1 MNFKSTL
8 ICTALIGLCSLSV
21 QAATWNKT
29 VGGCSSLSGTASAG
43 AMGNSCTIANA
54 EANGSNAT
62 VTAWSNTG
70 TSGAWKTAQ
79 LTGYSGGFGVNN
91 GDSRDLGEGGDPE
104 HAVDNDFFADAVR
117 FQFAKSTSL
126 NGVTLGWSKTDADY
140 SVLAWTG
147 GGAVNMGS
155 LNGTTTTV
163 NGVTN
168 TMGGWTHVGNYSGS
182 NTFSSNVTSSFWL
195 ITAYNSAFGGGTN
208 VSHSGNDYFKLL
220 SVSGATNIPS
230 TRVSEP
236 GALALAG
243 LGLFGAAVVR
253 RRRKQA

>member
-1 MNFKSTL
+1 MNFKKTL

-21 QAATWNKT
+21 QAATWSKT
-29 VGGCSSLSGTASAG
+29 SGGCSSLSGTASAA

-54 EANGSNAT
+54 AADGSTAT

-70 TSGAWKTAQ
+70 TLGAWRAAQ

-91 GDSRDLGEGGDPE
+91 GDSRDAGEGGDPE
-104 HAVDNDFFADAVR
+104 HAVDNDFFVDAVR
-117 FQFAKSTSL
+117 FQFDKSTSL
-126 NGVTLGWSKTDADY
+126 SNVTLGWAPGDGDY

-147 GGAVNMGS
+147 ASAVNMGS
-155 LNGTTTTV
+155 LSGTSAS
-163 NGVTN
+163 
-168 TMGGWTHVGNYSGS
+168 MSGWTVVGNYSGT
-182 NTFSSNVTSSFWL
+182 NTFSTNVTSSFWL
-195 ITAYNSAFGGGTN
+195 ITAYNSAFGSGTN
-208 VSHSGNDYFKLL
+208 VSNSSNDYFKLL
-220 SVSGATNIPS
+220 SVTGSTRLPS